1 MTGSVAV
8 VRYLSILML
17 GFTNFFMGWILPY
30 SLGFVKLWCGVLR
43 NISWVALGVCW
54 VNEQRKCRC
63 FIMGWL

>member
-1 MTGSVAV
+1 VTGSVAV

-43 NISWVALGVCW
+43 NISWVALGVC
-54 VNEQRKCRC
+54 V
-63 FIMGWL
+63 G